1 MMKFYDC
8 STAPSPRRARMVI
21 AEKRIE
27 VETIEVDLR
36 SGGQFS
42 PEFTAI
48 NPRCTVPVLVTED
61 GEALCDNASIA
72 RYLEAEYPD
81 PPLMGRSSIEQA
93 RVAEWLWRAEFEGLM
108 SVAEVL
114 RNTSKAMKDRALPGP
129 DPVAQIPA
137 LAERGMARGQ
147 RFFSAL
153 DERLQSKPWLAGD
166 GFSFADIT
174 AFVFVEFAAW
184 VKMVPGEELE
194 ALGRW
199 REACKARPS
208 GGV

>member
-8 STAPSPRRARMVI
+8 ATAPSPRRARMVI
-21 AEKRIE
+21 AEKRVE
-27 VETIEVDLR
+27 VETIQIDLR
-36 SGGQFS
+36 SGGQFA
-42 PEFTAI
+42 PEFAAI

-72 RYLEAEYPD
+72 RYLEAEFPD
-81 PPLMGRSSIEQA
+81 PPLMGRSSLEQA
-93 RVAEWLWRAEFEGLM
+93 RVAEWLARAEFEGLM

-129 DPVAQIPA
+129 DPVPQIPE
-137 LAERGMARGQ
+137 LAQRGMARGQ
-147 RFFSAL
+147 RFFTAL
-153 DERLQSKPWLAGD
+153 DQRLRDVPWLAGD

-184 VKMVPGEELE
+184 VKMVPSEDLE
-194 ALGRW
+194 ALSTW

-208 GGV
+208 GSV

>member
-8 STAPSPRRARMVI
+8 ATAPSPRRARMVI
-21 AEKRIE
+21 AEKRVE
-27 VETIEVDLR
+27 VETIEIDLR
-36 SGGQFS
+36 SGGQFA
-42 PEFTAI
+42 PEFAAI

-72 RYLEAEYPD
+72 RYLEAEFPD
-81 PPLMGRSSIEQA
+81 PPLMGRSSLEQA
-93 RVAEWLWRAEFEGLM
+93 RVAEWLARAEFEGLM

-129 DPVAQIPA
+129 DPVPQIPE

-147 RFFSAL
+147 RFFTAL
-153 DERLQSKPWLAGD
+153 DQRLQDVPWLAGD

-184 VKMVPGEELE
+184 VKMVPGEDLE
-194 ALGRW
+194 VLSAW

-208 GGV
+208 GSV